1 MPSMPSLRT
10 IPSWRSSLV
19 PDAHETYARIDP
31 RYDSESS
38 DSPSPPHR
46 SRGMRP
52 NRQSS
57 SGDQRRSSLRR
68 RRHQKRT
75 RSQNNVLRAPIPF
88 PSPLIRFPRM
98 KSEHHDPDRS
108 SRSSFNTHYRSSSD
122 GHVPFPSISEE
133 SYPSPHS
140 PDAVAVFQIPTGKG
154 KTPLFNCFG
163 KHHDI
168 SDDDIPVM
176 FAESGDGTSSSAS
189 ESSTTSVFP
198 SPRQRGLF
206 TPLRRRVSALA
217 SSVMRTRRK
226 FATGI
231 HPHRHSPN
239 SLHDDND
246 PEEYDIPCLAYI
258 TCLW

>member
-1 MPSMPSLRT
+1 MPSVPSLRT
-10 IPSWRSSLV
+10 IPSWRSSLG
-19 PDAHETYARIDP
+19 PGAHETYARINP

-46 SRGMRP
+46 SRGIRP

-57 SGDQRRSSLRR
+57 SGNQRHSSLRR
-68 RRHQKRT
+68 RRHQKHT
-75 RSQNNVLRAPIPF
+75 RSQNNVVCAPISLPG
-88 PSPLIRFPRM
+88 PLIHFPRM

-108 SRSSFNTHYRSSSD
+108 SRSSFNTYYRSSSV

-133 SYPSPHS
+133 LYPSPHS
-140 PDAVAVFQIPTGKG
+140 PDAVAVFQILPGKG

-168 SDDDIPVM
+168 SDDDIRVM
-176 FAESGDGTSSSAS
+176 FAESSDGTSSSAS
-189 ESSTTSVFP
+189 ETSTTSVLP
-198 SPRQRGLF
+198 SPRRRGLLA
-206 TPLRRRVSALA
+206 PLRRRVRALA

-231 HPHRHSPN
+231 HPHRHSQLP
-239 SLHDDND
+239 
-246 PEEYDIPCLAYI
+246 P
-258 TCLW
+258 